1 MAGRSR
7 DPKLV
12 KLRDLGVLNPHPERV
27 DDRLFA
33 EHPFFDARDLIQVKY
48 EMLRAAR
55 VEERPVRIVAAR
67 FGLSHVTYY
76 QLKAAFEE
84 SGLAGLLPK
93 KRGPR
98 GGHKLTSKV
107 LSFLDEHIAAADSV
121 PSATELASLLEEHLS
136 VVVHPRS
143 IERALGRRGERKQ
156 R

>member
-7 DPKLV
+7 DPKVV

-27 DDRLFA
+27 DDPLFA
-33 EHPFFDARDLIQVKY
+33 DHPFFDARDLVQVKY

-55 VEERPVRIVAAR
+55 VDAQPVRVVAAR

-76 QLKAAFEE
+76 QLKAAFGE
-84 SGLAGLLPK
+84 SGIAGLLPK

-98 GGHKLTSKV
+98 GGHKLTSAV
-107 LSFLDEHIAAADSV
+107 LSFLDDHIAEADAVPPAA
-121 PSATELASLLEEHLS
+121 ELASLLREQLS

-143 IERALGRRGERKQ
+143 IERALARRGEKKR